1 MTDDFFGESGE
12 NIRAL
17 NQEIEE
23 LYREV
28 EDLHQETGML
38 LGLMS
43 GSYAYFLQQ
52 LMLKHQAQEPLTPEN
67 CEKIVVDSLKRI
79 LITQNRYDYDFLA
92 EIQAA
97 LSKMSQPTPF
107 EDYLKQ
113 ARAKIQ

>member
-1 MTDDFFGESGE
+1 MIDDFFAKPGEDV
-12 NIRAL
+12 RAL

-28 EDLHQETGML
+28 EDLHQETAML

-52 LMLKHQAQEPLTPEN
+52 LMVKHQAQEPLTPEN
-67 CEKIVVDSLKRI
+67 CEKIVVDSLKRV
-79 LITQNRYDYDFLA
+79 LATQKRYNYDFLT
-92 EIQAA
+92 EIKTA

-113 ARAKIQ
+113 AQR